1 MDQRERE
8 REREEVS
15 QKTVAV
21 TEAWADEN
29 LNWG

>member
-1 MDQRERE
+1 MDQRE